1 MRREDIPLV
10 EIGLDAYF
18 NQWNVSFI
26 SCEASFIRF
35 TVEAPISGHPKRRTA
50 LISGQIFF
58 PRPFS
63 GQILIKNVLK
73 GGHSISGRS
82 D

>member
-1 MRREDIPLV
+1 MSTKYLRV
-10 EIGLDAYF
+10 EY
-18 NQWNVSFI
+18 
-26 SCEASFIRF
+26 